1 MIGSIRE
8 VGRGEMSR
16 VLYPGRDSSSSQE
29 NRNFLDRDPSVS
41 KRLLR

>member
-1 MIGSIRE
+1 MIGSIGE
-8 VGRGEMSR
+8 VGRGEVSR
-16 VLYPGRDSSSSQE
+16 ILYPGRDSSSSQE